1 MIDNEQYKLG
11 DVANG
16 HVLTEQ
22 GWMPL
27 ATAATTT
34 GDPKEPRRG
43 LKILGIGA
51 AGLLGLVVVGGALG
65 GGEGATGSTDSSSS
79 SSTEASANGDKAD
92 GSIEGGDELAA
103 GIGDE
108 VRDGKFSFTV
118 LEVEGGA
125 STYGD
130 GFLTE
135 DAQGEF
141 TIVTIRVENIGEAA
155 QMFTASNV
163 QGIDSKGRMLEAETG
178 FGDAF
183 LEDINPGN
191 SVTAEVAFDVAKD
204 VSLDGIVVHDSM
216 FSDGAT
222 IALL

>member
-1 MIDNEQYKLG
+1 MIDNEQYKMG

-16 HVLTEQ
+16 HVLTER

-27 ATAATTT
+27 APAATTT

-51 AGLLGLVVVGGALG
+51 AGLLGLMVVGGALG

-79 SSTEASANGDKAD
+79 SSTEAS
-92 GSIEGGDELAA
+92 DELAA

-118 LEVEGGA
+118 LEVESGA

-130 GFLTE
+130 GFLSE

-163 QGIDSKGRMLEAETG
+163 QGIDSKGRMLQAETG

-191 SVTAEVAFDVAKD
+191 SVTAEVAFDVAKG

-216 FSDGAT
+216 FSDGAK